1 MSSIINFGMSKKE
14 KLIHELQNLEQEL
27 LDYGDAVTESQVWH
41 KKARIKQLK
50 QKIAEIDAKKNKF
63 NAGADKLKS
72 MMNKNNSNDIN
83 APYFGE
89 RE

>member
-1 MSSIINFGMSKKE
+1 M
-14 KLIHELQNLEQEL
+14 
-27 LDYGDAVTESQVWH
+27 
-41 KKARIKQLK
+41 K